1 MWRIWE
7 MELLKILIEVFLK
20 TLDIFKLSIF
30 SKFLIFLV
38 LKF

>member
-1 MWRIWE
+1 MKNLRNEIIKILVE
-7 MELLKILIEVFLK
+7 GFLKILDFLK
-20 TLDIFKLSIF
+20 V